1 MKGEIL
7 IVSKFKLEAADCV
20 LVIIDLQERLMKAMK
35 DAERVLNNTNLLLAT
50 AKQFEIPVIVTE
62 QYPKGLG
69 PTVAEIKENL
79 PEHSYFDK
87 VSFSACDDS
96 FIDRIAAVKRKTVIV
111 TGTETHVCVFQTV
124 RDLLSAGYDVQVV
137 SDAVCSR
144 FDFNYLNGLD
154 LMKEA
159 GAVITNTETV
169 VFDLLGCAG
178 TPQFKVISPMVK

>member
-1 MKGEIL
+1 M
-7 IVSKFKLEAADCV
+7 SKFKLEADDCA

-69 PTVAEIKENL
+69 PTVAELKENL
-79 PEHSYFDK
+79 TEYSYFDK
-87 VSFSACDDS
+87 VSFSACVDNFMDTV
-96 FIDRIAAVKRKTVIV
+96 AAAKRKTFIV
-111 TGTETHVCVFQTV
+111 VGTETHVCVFQTV
-124 RDLLSAGYDVQVV
+124 RDLLTAGYNVQVV

-159 GAVITNTETV
+159 GAVVTNTETV

-178 TPQFKVISPMVK
+178 TPQFKVISPQVK

>member
-1 MKGEIL
+1 
-7 IVSKFKLEAADCV
+7 VSKFKLKADECALIV
-20 LVIIDLQERLMKAMK
+20 IDLQEKLMKAMK
-35 DAERVLNNTNLLLAT
+35 DAEKVLNNTNLLLAT

-69 PTVAEIKENL
+69 PTVAEIKNNL

-87 VSFSACDDS
+87 VNFSACGDS
-96 FIDRIAAVKRKTVIV
+96 FMDKITAVGRKTLIV
-111 TGTETHVCVFQTV
+111 VGTETHVCVFQTA
-124 RDLLSAGYDVQVV
+124 RDLLAAGYDVQVV